1 MKKLT
6 ILLIAGLCCCSL
18 AQAQK
23 YYLADKSY
31 WQCSTDGQLLHVFPE
46 STVTVQ
52 TNAKGF
58 AFTAIHFEKKNERY
72 GWAGGN
78 DDRGYVV
85 FMRTTDG
92 GKHWANIMLP
102 AMPIGDKVERIQ
114 SVKGQLL
121 YVLLRSGKYLRSNDW
136 GCTFNI
142 MAIPVAGTSYEQ
154 AKQRFEESI
163 RYWEERLP

>member
-1 MKKLT
+1 MKRLT
-6 ILLIAGLCCCSL
+6 ILLIAGLCFCSL

-31 WQCSTDGQLLHVFPE
+31 WQCSTDGQLLHVLPE

-58 AFTAIHFEKKNERY
+58 TFTAIHFEKLNERY

-78 DDRGYVV
+78 NDNGYVV
-85 FMRTTDG
+85 FMRTINS
-92 GKHWANIMLP
+92 GKTWVPVMLP

-136 GCTFNI
+136 GYTF
-142 MAIPVAGTSYEQ
+142 MPAATPVKGTTFKE
-154 AKQRFEESI
+154 AKQRFEEAI
-163 RYWEERLP
+163 RYWEERLQ

>member
-6 ILLIAGLCCCSL
+6 ILLITGLCCCSL

-52 TNAKGF
+52 TTAKGF
-58 AFTAIHFEKKNERY
+58 AFTAIHFEKLNERY

-78 DDRGYVV
+78 DVNGYVTIK
-85 FMRTTDG
+85 RTIDG
-92 GKHWANIMLP
+92 GKTWVSVMLP
-102 AMPIGDKVERIQ
+102 AMPIGDRVERIQ

-121 YVLLRSGKYLRSNDW
+121 YVLLRSGKYLRSHDW
-136 GCTFNI
+136 GYTF
-142 MAIPVAGTSYEQ
+142 MPAATPVEGTTFKE
-154 AKQRFEESI
+154 AKQRFEEAI
-163 RYWEERLP
+163 RYWEESLP

>member
-1 MKKLT
+1 M
-6 ILLIAGLCCCSL
+6 AGLCCWSY

-31 WQCSTDGQLLHVFPE
+31 WQCSTDGQLLHVLPE

-58 AFTAIHFEKKNERY
+58 TFTAIHFEKKNERY

-78 DDRGYVV
+78 NDKGHVV
-85 FMRTTDG
+85 IMRTTSG
-92 GKHWANIMLP
+92 GKYWQPIILP
-102 AMPIGDKVERIQ
+102 VGLDNDRVERIQ

-121 YVLLRSGKYLRSNDW
+121 YVLLRSGKYLRSHDR
-136 GCTFNI
+136 GCSFNI
-142 MAIPVAGTSYEQ
+142 MATPVEGTSYEQ